1 MHHNFTSSIVAY
13 VKLCIAYFCVSGGLV
28 LMELALISVVYF
40 YAYGDHK
47 ITPPSAPAAVRAFL
61 SDRRS
66 PYKVSVSGVR
76 SVETL
81 VYSFPLFLYDVLNVR
96 DILAPGY
103 FAVGDNE
110 NDLSEPFHEGYVGPD
125 VESGNRGSS
134 GGSGNGNG
142 GGPWGKS
149 KGRTQGS
156 GPAYS
161 PLTSSAET
169 DGISGNKNRH
179 PGNTSTVLTL
189 DKLAVDTSGSPA
201 KNDPFHSPFID
212 MEDVYG
218 QNQGKSPL
226 MQFSNPDH
234 LRDSLP
240 NTPVVDYTKI
250 YGEFSDVCDQNDSI
264 NL

>member
-1 MHHNFTSSIVAY
+1 
-13 VKLCIAYFCVSGGLV
+13 
-28 LMELALISVVYF
+28 MELALISVVYF

-96 DILAPGY
+96 DILKSGY

-110 NDLSEPFHEGYVGPD
+110 NDLSEPFHEGYRGPD
-125 VESGNRGSS
+125 VESGVGGRGGGRGSAGQGGS
-134 GGSGNGNG
+134 GGSGV
-142 GGPWGKS
+142 GPWG

-161 PLTSSAET
+161 PLTSTAEA
-169 DGISGNKNRH
+169 DYLSGNKSQH
-179 PGNTSTVLTL
+179 PSNTNNVLSL
-189 DKLAVDTSGSPA
+189 DKLAVDTRGSPV
-201 KNDPFHSPFID
+201 KNDAFHSPFID

-240 NTPVVDYTKI
+240 HTPVVDYTKI

-264 NL
+264 DL

>member
-1 MHHNFTSSIVAY
+1 MCVLLKNSVASSLCQNIPNLHILSLTY
-13 VKLCIAYFCVSGGLV
+13 VGGLV
-28 LMELALISVVYF
+28 LMELALISVIYF

-103 FAVGDNE
+103 FAVGDND

-125 VESGNRGSS
+125 VETGGGTGSS
-134 GGSGNGNG
+134 GGGV
-142 GGPWGKS
+142 GPWGK
-149 KGRTQGS
+149 GRTAGS

-161 PLTSSAET
+161 PLTSSAEADYT
-169 DGISGNKNRH
+169 SNINRN
-179 PGNTSTVLTL
+179 PTNTSTVLTL
-189 DKLAVDTSGSPA
+189 NKLAVDTSGSPV
-201 KNDPFHSPFID
+201 KNEQFHSPFID

-218 QNQGKSPL
+218 QNQGKSPI

-234 LRDSLP
+234 LKDSLP

>member
-1 MHHNFTSSIVAY
+1 
-13 VKLCIAYFCVSGGLV
+13 
-28 LMELALISVVYF
+28 MELALISVIYF

-66 PYKVSVSGVR
+66 QYKVSVSGVR

-96 DILAPGY
+96 DMLAPGY
-103 FAVGDNE
+103 FVVGDND

-125 VESGNRGSS
+125 VETGGGRGSS
-134 GGSGNGNG
+134 GG
-142 GGPWGKS
+142 
-149 KGRTQGS
+149 KGRIAGS

-161 PLTSSAET
+161 PLTSSAEADYTSNNNRNPT
-169 DGISGNKNRH
+169 D
-179 PGNTSTVLTL
+179 TSTVLTL
-189 DKLAVDTSGSPA
+189 DKLAVDTSSPV
-201 KNDPFHSPFID
+201 KNDSFHSPFID

-218 QNQGKSPL
+218 QNQGKSPI

-234 LRDSLP
+234 LKDSLP

>member
-1 MHHNFTSSIVAY
+1 
-13 VKLCIAYFCVSGGLV
+13 
-28 LMELALISVVYF
+28 MELALISVVYF

-96 DILAPGY
+96 DILSFGY
-103 FAVGDNE
+103 FEFGDNE

-125 VESGNRGSS
+125 VESGNG
-134 GGSGNGNG
+134 GGSGGQGSG

-149 KGRTQGS
+149 KGRTQGG
-156 GPAYS
+156 GPVYS

-169 DGISGNKNRH
+169 DGISGNKSQH
-179 PGNTSTVLTL
+179 PGNTAGTVLTL
-189 DKLAVDTSGSPA
+189 DKLAVDTSGSSA
-201 KNDPFHSPFID
+201 KSDPFHSPFID

-218 QNQGKSPL
+218 QNQGKSPI

-234 LRDSLP
+234 LKDSLP
-240 NTPVVDYTKI
+240 HTPVVDYTKI